1 MQIHKMQNFV
11 QVMFRPIIRTD
22 KTYVGSSNGAGL
34 GNFGVGVAVEA
45 LKGVG
50 VTLEVMVRPSLPL
63 PLGRGSACRV
73 CREPQVGREPRVWFP
88 FRN

>member
-1 MQIHKMQNFV
+1 MSPFFQDFSLQFC
-11 QVMFRPIIRTD
+11 TD
-22 KTYVGSSNGAGL
+22 KFKYISSNGAGMC
-34 GNFGVGVAVEA
+34 NFGVGVAVEV

-50 VTLEVMVRPSLPL
+50 MTLDVTLRPSLPL
-63 PLGRGSACRV
+63 SLGRGSACRV